1 MSSVYNKG
9 KKEGEPMEYK
19 YRVTVT
25 LKNDRHIW
33 WYENGDSSQV
43 VRENAIQSLK
53 DGRVDFESI
62 EVV

>member
-1 MSSVYNKG
+1 
-9 KKEGEPMEYK
+9 MEYK

-53 DGRVDFESI
+53 DGRVDFESV